1 MKEFSEHRQKLIEQ
15 TEDRITELQ
24 QVLKETEEI
33 YTVITDKDLSDEE
46 ISILILPIA
55 LMEHKRINRQKKE
68 RESRN
73 ETHTT

>member
-55 LMEHKRINRQKKE
+55 LMKHKRINRQKKE